1 MTFVDLGLSEN
12 TIKAINDAGILEP
25 TTVQTDVIPS
35 ILEGKDVF
43 TIAPQGCGKT
53 CSYVFPLVDILAR
66 KQNQTILILTADSKI
81 SASVSDR
88 LTTFNRYHEEKVE
101 DNDASPEANVIIA
114 SPDLLLSW
122 QKEGDN
128 LDLSQTSVL
137 IVDDINLIKKKKQ
150 LQSLEKILELLPAE
164 KQNIIYTNRRSQET
178 QGILEKILKTPQ
190 EIKINK
196 DKEQEA
202 QIAAPKE
209 EPKFV
214 KKREKYAIKTP
225 KTTLDEQ
232 SLDLVKKYDSFAGK
246 TPEFLLHKGKT
257 ANEE

>member
-1 MTFVDLGLSEN
+1 MTFADLGLSEN
-12 TIKAINDAGILEP
+12 TIKAINDAGIFEP

-66 KQNQTILILTADSKI
+66 NQNQTILILTADSKT
-81 SASVSDR
+81 SATVSDR
-88 LTTFNRYHEEKVE
+88 ITTFNRYHEEKA
-101 DNDASPEANVIIA
+101 DDDAAPQANVIIA
-114 SPDLLLSW
+114 SPNLLLSW
-122 QKEGDN
+122 QKDGDN
-128 LDLSQTSVL
+128 FDLSQTSVL

-150 LQSLEKILELLPAE
+150 LQNLEKVLELLPAE
-164 KQNIIYTNRRSQET
+164 QQNIVYTNRRSQET
-178 QGILEKILKTPQ
+178 QEILEKILKTPQ
-190 EIKINK
+190 EIKVNK

-209 EPKFV
+209 ESKPC
-214 KKREKYAIKTP
+214 KKEKKCPSKTQ
-225 KTTLDEQ
+225 KITADEQ

-246 TPEFLLHKGKT
+246 TPEFLLYKGQT
-257 ANEE
+257 ASEE